1 MLESHRHNFGVVV
14 VCVEHVLLLRQ
25 ERKVDTSNVGDTSA
39 VRYATS
45 PRFATHHVVGIL
57 PGVGEEIVSLR
68 LLPLLVL
75 LLQLLQM
82 LELPAAFGA
91 LQLLLVQARVKEP
104 LNRVITSQSLMG

>member
-1 MLESHRHNFGVVV
+1 MLESHRHNFGVVI

-25 ERKVDTSNVGDTSA
+25 ERKVEEPSDTSA
-39 VRYATS
+39 VRFATS

-82 LELPAAFGA
+82 LELPATFGA
-91 LQLLLVQARVKEP
+91 LQLLLVQASVKQP
-104 LNRVITSQSLMG
+104 LNRVITSQTLMG